1 MEKKIS
7 IDKLAALRKLGVKT
21 LLASAAVVLTMCLVL
36 MLFLLGPAAFLPKH
50 NVAEADLEARPSV
63 SETVAF
69 KENVPVQPA
78 MAREIEIA
86 PAEEAAAH
94 INEPSLNREAVAA
107 TALDHYLQR
116 IADNSLPYPEREKIA
131 GEALAFFFSENA
143 QVLIYNHGAQTGRE
157 SIKDYL
163 DILLLQ
169 HYEVTI
175 NDKLANNE
183 GKITQLSVT
192 EQY

>member
-1 MEKKIS
+1 MEKKLS
-7 IDKLAALRKLGVKT
+7 IDKLRTLRKLGVKT
-21 LLASAAVVLTMCLVL
+21 LLASAAVVLVMCVAL
-36 MLFLLGPAAFLPKH
+36 MFFLLGPAAFLPK
-50 NVAEADLEARPSV
+50 NNIAETDPEVQSSV

-78 MAREIEIA
+78 AAPDIEVA
-86 PAEEAAAH
+86 PVEEAVYTNASSPTK
-94 INEPSLNREAVAA
+94 ESVA
-107 TALDHYLQR
+107 TIALDDHLRR
-116 IADNSLPYPEREKIA
+116 IADGNLPYQERKKIA
-131 GEALAFFFSENA
+131 SETLALFFSENA
-143 QVLIYNHGAQTGRE
+143 QVLIYNHGAHTGRE

-169 HYEVTI
+169 QYKVTI
-175 NDKLANNE
+175 NNKLANNE